1 MSCYAIFRSVWI
13 RVACTLFV
21 MMSAVT
27 PALADVSEAINL
39 RIEELLLTDDLEV
52 RGIPVASTDILQAFY
67 ADRNFQPA
75 WNDGPKITQFL
86 AAADSAGEDGLDADD
101 YFVDTLRALRERQR
115 SDDAPM
121 LAADLDILLT
131 ESLIRYGYHQR
142 FGKVNP
148 ARVDTN
154 INFRRELLS
163 GQSPAATV
171 QTLIDAPSAVQQLEE
186 WIPRGPVYLGLKK
199 ELAEYRAI
207 AAAGGWPIV
216 PAGPTLHPDDS
227 DERVTDLRK
236 RLIVT
241 GDLPSDA
248 DMESPLFDAGLEQA
262 VIAFQNRHELGA
274 DGIVGAQTI
283 MAMNVP
289 AETRVDQLRLSLE
302 RIRWISEEVTEKFV
316 VVNIAG
322 FRVFLI
328 EDGEISW
335 VARAQ
340 VGKTYR
346 QTPVFRGDIRYLEI
360 NPTWTVPPTILRND
374 ILPKLKQDPNYLVEK
389 NISVI
394 DRDGKKVDPHSID
407 WNQYSRGVPYTLR
420 QEPGPGNALGRIKF
434 IFPNEHFVFLHDTPS
449 RSLFERTDRTF
460 SSGCIRVD
468 QPLVLAEKL
477 LDDPEK
483 WNQASLEAVID
494 GRKTQRIF
502 LEDTVPVVIIYLTAM
517 LEPVSDDVR
526 FMKDVY
532 DRDQPLLDA
541 LNGEVLIDLPASA
554 D

>member
-1 MSCYAIFRSVWI
+1 
-13 RVACTLFV
+13 
-21 MMSAVT
+21 
-27 PALADVSEAINL
+27 
-39 RIEELLLTDDLEV
+39 
-52 RGIPVASTDILQAFY
+52 
-67 ADRNFQPA
+67 
-75 WNDGPKITQFL
+75 
-86 AAADSAGEDGLDADD
+86 
-101 YFVDTLRALRERQR
+101 
-115 SDDAPM
+115 
-121 LAADLDILLT
+121 
-131 ESLIRYGYHQR
+131 
-142 FGKVNP
+142 
-148 ARVDTN
+148 
-154 INFRRELLS
+154 
-163 GQSPAATV
+163 
-171 QTLIDAPSAVQQLEE
+171 
-186 WIPRGPVYLGLKK
+186 
-199 ELAEYRAI
+199 
-207 AAAGGWPIV
+207 
-216 PAGPTLHPDDS
+216 
-227 DERVTDLRK
+227 
-236 RLIVT
+236 
-241 GDLPSDA
+241 
-248 DMESPLFDAGLEQA
+248 
-262 VIAFQNRHELGA
+262 
-274 DGIVGAQTI
+274 
-283 MAMNVP
+283 
-289 AETRVDQLRLSLE
+289 
-302 RIRWISEEVTEKFV
+302 
-316 VVNIAG
+316 
-322 FRVFLI
+322 
-328 EDGEISW
+328 